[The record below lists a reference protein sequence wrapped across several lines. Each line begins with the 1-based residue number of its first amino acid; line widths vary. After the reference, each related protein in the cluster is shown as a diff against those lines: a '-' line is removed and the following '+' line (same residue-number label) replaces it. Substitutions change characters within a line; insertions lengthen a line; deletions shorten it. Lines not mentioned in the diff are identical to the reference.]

1 MEVIWYF
8 PLWMKLALSGWP
20 LKLLLTFVGGGGV
33 QPVTD
38 SAKDEDKQTKLANS
52 YSTVGKPVVV

>member
-1 MEVIWYF
+1 MNEVSIIWMTIKIIVDIC
-8 PLWMKLALSGWP
+8 W
-20 LKLLLTFVGGGGV
+20 GGGV